1 MGIPAR
7 VLYDKEQTKPLPFP
21 FRILEIFRIF
31 EYTKKERNMKYQTLN
46 IVPRE
51 ENTTRGQISTL
62 RKKGKIPGVIS
73 TSQGKAEHVL
83 VDFKELQNAVHKAGV
98 GGVMQLKT
106 DGDQGDRLAIL
117 KEIQWEPISK
127 KVLHVSFSE
136 ISGKGKIHANVPVV
150 PVGEPLPV
158 KERYAQL
165 IKNTETVEL
174 TGGLASLPDAVYVDI
189 SDLQLGDVV
198 TAGDLILPEGVEAR
212 YPNTVLFSIA
222 HVRGEVTEPEIE
234 TEVTEPEL
242 VTKPQAEEEETEE

>member
-1 MGIPAR
+1 
-7 VLYDKEQTKPLPFP
+7 
-21 FRILEIFRIF
+21 
-31 EYTKKERNMKYQTLN
+31 MKYQTLN
-46 IVPRE
+46 VIPHE
-51 ENTTRGQISTL
+51 EKTTRGQLSML
-62 RKKGKIPGVIS
+62 REKGKVPAVIS
-73 TSQGKAEHVL
+73 TPQGKAEHVL
-83 VDFKELQNAVHKAGV
+83 VDFKELQNAVHKSGV
-98 GGVMQLKT
+98 GGVVQLKT
-106 DGDQGDRLAIL
+106 SGNKGERLVIL

-158 KERYAQL
+158 KEKYAQL

-174 TGGLASLPDAVYVDI
+174 TGGLASLPDVVYVDI

-212 YPNTVLFSIA
+212 HPNTVLFSVA
-222 HVRGEVTEPEIE
+222 HVRGEVAAPEIE

-242 VTKPQAEEEETEE
+242 VTKHEAEKEETEE